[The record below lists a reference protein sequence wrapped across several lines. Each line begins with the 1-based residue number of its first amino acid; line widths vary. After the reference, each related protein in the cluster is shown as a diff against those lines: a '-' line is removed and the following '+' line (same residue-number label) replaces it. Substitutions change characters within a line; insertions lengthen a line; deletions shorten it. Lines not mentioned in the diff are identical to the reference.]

1 MRVGIVSL
9 YGVALLAVLSTR
21 VAAQESAIRG
31 RVIDART
38 KRPVASTVELRA
50 SDTTIVREGSAE
62 FVIAKLPA
70 GRFELVVRAIGYQ
83 SLTMR
88 VALEAND
95 TLVAD
100 VDLERIATKL
110 AAVRTDSAALPAGYA
125 SRLSEFEERRASG
138 FGKFLDWQYF
148 EQNKDRRLRELLN
161 GRIAG
166 LRVEKVGSEKMRG
179 GVETFVTTRT
189 GRRCQPQV
197 FVNGV
202 LDSNFDLSLVDTR
215 EVLAFEFYTP
225 ATTPLKYNG
234 TAIGSGGAGVCGTVL
249 LWLR

>member
-166 LRVEKVGSEKMRG
+166 LRVEGTLKG
-179 GVETFVTTRT
+179 ETFLTTRT
-189 GRRCQPQV
+189 GRRCKPQV

-202 LDSNFDLSLVDTR
+202 LDSNFDLSLIDTR
-215 EVLAFEFYTP
+215 EVLALEFYTP
-225 ATTPLKYNG
+225 ATTPFKYNG

>member
-1 MRVGIVSL
+1 
-9 YGVALLAVLSTR
+9 
-21 VAAQESAIRG
+21 
-31 RVIDART
+31 
-38 KRPVASTVELRA
+38 
-50 SDTTIVREGSAE
+50 
-62 FVIAKLPA
+62 
-70 GRFELVVRAIGYQ
+70 
-83 SLTMR
+83 

-166 LRVEKVGSEKMRG
+166 LRVEKKRVGEI
-179 GVETFVTTRT
+179 FVTTRT
-189 GRRCQPQV
+189 GQRCEAQV
-197 FVNGV
+197 FVNGI
-202 LDSNFDLSLVDTR
+202 LTDFDLSLVDTR
-215 EVLAFEFYTP
+215 EVLALEFYTP
-225 ATTPLKYNG
+225 ATTPLRYNG
-234 TAIGSGGAGVCGTVL
+234 TTVGRGASGACGTVL